1 MKAPKIIAAAA
12 LALAVTAGGAAIAN
26 AAVAAPR
33 AAAPKAAAPKAAPAA
48 AAAVETT
55 HLVAWSVDNDGPFF
69 QAVLTDAVGD
79 YGQATFVFPNGSV
92 DPDHT
97 NDLRLELANGSFLL
111 SVAPLSAEL
120 GAATGHWKY
129 DATTCSV
136 HVSASG
142 AAPIVA
148 GSGTGA
154 YTGISGSFALTIA
167 INEVDGRQPGCS
179 GHVGDQILAQMITVT
194 GTGTVRL

>member
-1 MKAPKIIAAAA
+1 MKATKTIAAAA
-12 LALAVTAGGAAIAN
+12 LAIAVTAGGAAIAN
-26 AAVAAPR
+26 AAVAAPQAASPQ
-33 AAAPKAAAPKAAPAA
+33 AAAPQAA
-48 AAAVETT
+48 AAETT

-79 YGQATFVFPNGSV
+79 YGEATFVHPDGSV

-97 NDLRLELANGSFLL
+97 SDLRLELANGSFLL
-111 SVAPLSAEL
+111 SVAQLSAEV
-120 GAATGHWKY
+120 GAATAHWKY

-142 AAPIVA
+142 SAPIVA

-154 YTGISGSFALTIA
+154 YQGISGTFALTIA
-167 INEVDGRQPGCS
+167 INEVDGRQAGCS

-194 GTGTVRL
+194 GTGTVRS